1 MIMRV
6 FFRGFAAAGLLISLG
21 VGSAGAAPDVSGS
34 STLVEPN
41 GLYTAIKAF
50 EVYSPTNGTN
60 PLPLAN
66 NFTYIYTIT
75 NSAGS
80 FTCLVGFD
88 LEVPAN
94 SVTAAGFIP
103 GAGVAPSGTTVGVS
117 VVQWDWF
124 SPTLC
129 PGQTSEQLFVHST
142 YGPGTVNDNLVSVED
157 EFAFDTQGTCIGPF
171 VPPQEDGEPIACT
184 IGFWKNR
191 ADGKNGTLQWFP
203 DGDFT
208 AVVNAAVALSS
219 GIFANSADLLFYLQ
233 SKGPRDILT
242 RAKQQLAATLLNL
255 AAGDL
260 FPDNQKCKLFEGN
273 NITTNACGAGITV
286 GVAVSD
292 GKVDILGDNAAVHSA
307 HECFDDLNNGIG
319 VVQ

>member
-1 MIMRV
+1 MKKL
-6 FFRGFAAAGLLISLG
+6 FRAFAAAGLLVALG
-21 VGSAGAAPDVSGS
+21 VGSAGAAPDASGS

-41 GLYTAIKAF
+41 GLYTAVKSF

-60 PLPLAN
+60 PLPLAG

-88 LEVPAN
+88 LEVASG

-103 GAGVAPSGTTVGVS
+103 GAGVAPSATTVGVS
-117 VVQWDWF
+117 VVQWDWL

-129 PGQTSEQLFVHST
+129 AGQTSEQLYVHST

-157 EFAFDTQGTCIGPF
+157 EFAFETQGTCVGPF
-171 VPPQEDGEPIACT
+171 VPPEQNGEPIECT

-191 ADGKNGTLQWFP
+191 ADGKQGTLQWFP
-203 DGDFT
+203 DPDFD
-208 AVVNAAVALSS
+208 AVVTAAVALSS
-219 GIFANSADLLFYLQ
+219 GIFANEADLLFYLQ
-233 SKGPRDILT
+233 SKGSRDILT

-273 NITTNACGAGITV
+273 NITTNACGTGITV
-286 GVAVSD
+286 GTAVSD
-292 GKVDILGDNAAVHSA
+292 GKVDILGDTAAVHSA
-307 HECFDDLNNGIG
+307 QECFDDLNNGIG

>member
-1 MIMRV
+1 MRL
-6 FFRGFAAAGLLISLG
+6 FLRAFAAAGMLLVLG
-21 VGSAGAAPDVSGS
+21 VGTAGAAPDASGS

-60 PLPLAN
+60 PLPLAG

-75 NSAGS
+75 NAPGS

-88 LEVPAN
+88 LEVASG
-94 SVTAAGFIP
+94 SVVAAGYIP
-103 GAGVAPSGTTVGVS
+103 GAGVPPSGTTVGAT

-129 PGQTSEQLFVHST
+129 PGQTSEQLYVHST
-142 YGPGTVNDNLVSVED
+142 YGPGTVNDNVVSVED
-157 EFAFDTQGTCIGPF
+157 EFAFDTQGTCVGPF
-171 VPPQEDGEPIACT
+171 VPPEEPGDPMACT

-191 ADGKNGTLQWFP
+191 ADGKQGTLQWFP
-203 DGDFT
+203 NGDFN
-208 AVVNAAVALSS
+208 AVVDAAVALSS
-219 GIFANSADLLFYLQ
+219 GIFADAADLLFYLK
-233 SKGPRDILT
+233 SKGPRSILV
-242 RAKQQLAATLLNL
+242 RGKQQLAATLLNL

-273 NITTNACGAGITV
+273 SITTNACGTGITV
-286 GVAVSD
+286 GVAVSES
-292 GKVDILGDNAAVHSA
+292 KVELLGDTCDQHSA

-319 VVQ
+319 VEQ

>member
-1 MIMRV
+1 MRSL
-6 FFRGFAAAGLLISLG
+6 FRILAVVALLIAFGAS
-21 VGSAGAAPDVSGS
+21 SASAAPDASGCS
-34 STLVEPN
+34 NLVEPN
-41 GLYTAIKAF
+41 GLYTAVKCF
-50 EVYSPTNGTN
+50 EVYSPANGTN

-66 NFTYIYTIT
+66 NFTYIYTIM

-88 LEVPAN
+88 LEVAAG

-103 GAGVAPSGTTVGVS
+103 GVGVAPSSTTVGAS

-124 SPTLC
+124 APTLC
-129 PGQTSEQLFVHST
+129 PGQTSEQLYVHST
-142 YGPGTVNDNLVSVED
+142 YGPGTVNDNIVSVED
-157 EFAFDTQGTCIGPF
+157 EFAFDTQGTCVGPF
-171 VPPQEDGEPIACT
+171 VPPQQDGEPLACT

-191 ADGKNGTLQWFP
+191 ADGKKGTLQWFP
-203 DGDFT
+203 DPEFGQ
-208 AVVNAAVALSS
+208 VVDAAVALSS
-219 GIFANSADLLFYLQ
+219 GIFADAADLLFHLQ
-233 SKGPRDILT
+233 SKGNRPILD

-273 NITTNACGAGITV
+273 DITTNACGAGISV
-286 GVAVSD
+286 GTAVSD
-292 GKVDILGDNAAVHSA
+292 GKVDILGDTAAVHSA
-307 HECFDDLNNGIG
+307 QECFDDLNNGIG

>member
-1 MIMRV
+1 MKLL
-6 FFRGFAAAGLLISLG
+6 FRAFTVASVLFAVA

-41 GLYTAIKAF
+41 GLYTAVKSF

-66 NFTYIYTIT
+66 NFTYLYTIT
-75 NSAGS
+75 NSVSS

-88 LEVPAN
+88 LEVASG
-94 SVTAAGFIP
+94 SVSAAGFIP
-103 GAGVAPSGTTVGVS
+103 GLGVAPSATTVGAT

-129 PGQTSEQLFVHST
+129 PGQTSEQLYVHST
-142 YGPGTVNDNLVSVED
+142 YGPGTVNDNVVSVED
-157 EFAFDTQGTCIGPF
+157 EFAFDTQGTCVGPF
-171 VPPQEDGEPIACT
+171 VPPEQDGEPLACT

-191 ADGKNGTLQWFP
+191 ADEKKGTLQWFP
-203 DGDFT
+203 NGDFT

-219 GIFANSADLLFYLQ
+219 GIFADAADLLFHLQ
-233 SKGPRDILT
+233 SKGSRPILD

-273 NITTNACGAGITV
+273 DITTNACGAGITV

-307 HECFDDLNNGIG
+307 HECFDDLNNGLG